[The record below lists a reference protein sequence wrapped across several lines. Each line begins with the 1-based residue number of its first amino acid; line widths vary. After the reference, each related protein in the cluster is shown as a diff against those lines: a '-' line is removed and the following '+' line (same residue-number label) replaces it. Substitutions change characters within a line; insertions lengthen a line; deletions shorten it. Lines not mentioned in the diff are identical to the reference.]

1 MTVDKI
7 AVNHYYLKSYEESSA
22 KLARGRSDIFSDYSR
37 TVFNIYDHNDEFD
50 DSILAYRAARA
61 EKFSVE
67 SNEQRIQRVEK
78 TLIDTLTQRSPFEAP
93 PEFFVERLENFL
105 TCRALAELLG
115 TKIGSRSAEEFALVW
130 IYKTFDQG
138 GILNHSEV
146 QLFMNALPEILA
158 RPFPMCGKILQRT
171 LDRVIPTLL
180 EFLKIKFHYGA
191 FTEIQYIRR
200 LLKLI

>member
-1 MTVDKI
+1 M
-7 AVNHYYLKSYEESSA
+7 
-22 KLARGRSDIFSDYSR
+22 
-37 TVFNIYDHNDEFD
+37 
-50 DSILAYRAARA
+50 
-61 EKFSVE
+61 EKF
-67 SNEQRIQRVEK
+67 
-78 TLIDTLTQRSPFEAP
+78 LINTLTQCSPFEAP
-93 PEFFVERLENFL
+93 PEFFVGKLETFL
-105 TCRALAELLG
+105 MCRALAELLG

-158 RPFPMCGKILQRT
+158 RPFPMCRKILQRT

-191 FTEIQYIRR
+191 FTEIQYIRQ